1 MSWTNEDVRDDIY
14 EQDEEEDEG
23 PSWVDDKGKILEA
36 AFCEYFLTKRP
47 LMCLKQTL
55 FDLDG
60 EVDEDKLIY
69 EIHQEI
75 RYHARNDVA
84 KKVKRL
90 VEALKIEAYRE
101 EWKPQLDRI
110 HLKNGTYYL
119 GERGFVSDK
128 ELCLNRL
135 PVEYQADAA
144 PPMQWLK
151 FLDELL
157 IPEDILTL
165 QEYIGYLLI
174 PSTKA
179 QKMLILTGKGGE
191 GKSRIGLL
199 LKKLLGPAAH
209 MEAVLRLETNRFASA
224 NLEHKLV
231 MIDDDL
237 NMTALPEIRNIKS
250 IVTAED
256 RICVERKGKQATQG
270 LLYARLLCFGNGNLV
285 AAHDTSDGFWRRQI
299 LISVKD
305 KPEGRAVEPDL
316 FDALEGLKRL
326 LANQYRFTLS
336 ERARQNLA
344 AAMED
349 GCHLDQFMQASS
361 YVRFDPERSARSTYL
376 FRAYNRWCADNLEK
390 PTTQKKFSQYLFKN
404 ADRYGIRFSKHIEG
418 GYRGYRGVY
427 VRPDCALE

>member
-1 MSWTNEDVRDDIY
+1 MSWTKDDVRDEIY

-36 AFCEYFLTKRP
+36 AFCEYFLTKYP

-101 EWKPQLDRI
+101 ERKPQLNRI

-119 GERGFVSDK
+119 DERGFVSDK

-135 PVEYQADAA
+135 PVEYQADAS
-144 PPMQWLK
+144 PPIQWLK

-157 IPEDILTL
+157 VTEDILTL

-191 GKSRIGLL
+191 GEQH
-199 LKKLLGPAAH
+199 P
-209 MEAVLRLETNRFASA
+209 
-224 NLEHKLV
+224 
-231 MIDDDL
+231 
-237 NMTALPEIRNIKS
+237 
-250 IVTAED
+250 
-256 RICVERKGKQATQG
+256 IC
-270 LLYARLLCFGNGNLV
+270 
-285 AAHDTSDGFWRRQI
+285 
-299 LISVKD
+299 
-305 KPEGRAVEPDL
+305 
-316 FDALEGLKRL
+316 
-326 LANQYRFTLS
+326 
-336 ERARQNLA
+336 
-344 AAMED
+344 
-349 GCHLDQFMQASS
+349 
-361 YVRFDPERSARSTYL
+361 
-376 FRAYNRWCADNLEK
+376 
-390 PTTQKKFSQYLFKN
+390 
-404 ADRYGIRFSKHIEG
+404 
-418 GYRGYRGVY
+418 
-427 VRPDCALE
+427 